1 MAVDLYSG
9 LKGHRL
15 LPSSVTISPISLRTR
30 EKSDVFWRRKDGHS
44 CKDSKNRLL
53 SWLSWLL
60 TACADLN
67 KDLILLNRTSCY
79 CDKSEERVRT
89 GWTHSKRRDDVCTF
103 DCVWAKDPDKK
114 DIWRELRLDALRLC
128 LYRGIKVKC
137 KSANHFKGQ
146 LSQNQ
151 LVYAKYT
158 ILKLQS

>member
-15 LPSSVTISPISLRTR
+15 RPSSVTISPISLRTR
-30 EKSDVFWRRKDGHS
+30 EKSDVFWREKDTGHS
-44 CKDSKNRLL
+44 CKDSKHCLL
-53 SWLSWLL
+53 YRL
-60 TACADLN
+60 TAYC
-67 KDLILLNRTSCY
+67 LILLNRTSYY
-79 CDKSEERVRT
+79 CDKSEEIERT
-89 GWTHSKRRDDVCTF
+89 GWTHSKRRDGVCTIH
-103 DCVWAKDPDKK
+103 CVWAKDPDKK
-114 DIWRELRLDALRLC
+114 DVWRELRQDTLSRLC

-137 KSANHFKGQ
+137 KSANHFRGQ